1 VCIDKVNGVSR
12 QRQSLVDD
20 VHLSVGGGEQL
31 SPSPAAAAATAAVGI
46 SPQHSAVD
54 ATTSV
59 TGLGRDT
66 HLYVLLMALAL

>member
-1 VCIDKVNGVSR
+1 
-12 QRQSLVDD
+12 
-20 VHLSVGGGEQL
+20 VGGGEQL